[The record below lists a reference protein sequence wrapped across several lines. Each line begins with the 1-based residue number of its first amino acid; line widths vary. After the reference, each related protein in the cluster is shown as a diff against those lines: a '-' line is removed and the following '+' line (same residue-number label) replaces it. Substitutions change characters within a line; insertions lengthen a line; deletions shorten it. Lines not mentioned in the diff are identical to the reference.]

1 MVTTV
6 FFIILYYIAAK
17 YECVLVCMYVCIYM
31 YVCMYVHVSNYKHL
45 LEFAPLMSA
54 LTEDWEKCCC
64 PLLLEWG

>member
-6 FFIILYYIAAK
+6 LFIILYYIAAK
-17 YECVLVCMYVCIYM
+17 YECVLVCMYVYM
-31 YVCMYVHVSNYKHL
+31 YEYVSNYKYL